1 MPRRRPPSIAP
12 CTLVTWRFAAA
23 LASVTTSSG
32 VGNSQKGFHPIQEA
46 LAEHSGGQC
55 GFCSPG
61 LVTSCFGMLASS
73 KGEKCPVALK
83 VESCIDWYVRRCTGY
98 RLTLEAFKTFA
109 GADKASVA
117 GEKFAPFRDFLKER
131 GADAGMR
138 TYAADGRPGSRVVHW
153 TTW

>member
-1 MPRRRPPSIAP
+1 M
-12 CTLVTWRFAAA
+12 
-23 LASVTTSSG
+23 
-32 VGNSQKGFHPIQEA
+32 
-46 LAEHSGGQC
+46 AEHSGSQC

-73 KGEKCPVALK
+73 KGERCPAALK
-83 VESCIDWYVRRCTGY
+83 IESCIEWYVRRCTGY
-98 RLTLEAFKTFA
+98 RPILEAFKTFA

-117 GEKFAPFRDFLKER
+117 GEKFAPFRNSPKER

-138 TYAADGRPGSRVVHW
+138 TYAANGRPGSRLVHW